1 MDKASAA
8 LELVTVRV
16 TVWKA
21 GLQRLDTAEELH
33 SSLDQQLAAVQQ
45 Q

>member
-8 LELVTVRV
+8 LELAIVRV
-16 TVWKA
+16 SVCKA
-21 GLQRLDTAEELH
+21 GLQRLDTAEERH